1 VVLSNGVVAV
11 QALGSELQALE
22 RNLRA
27 KEEYMRKMASGG
39 HQMLALKQHYDTKVG
54 QMETEIERIQREK
67 LELCTK
73 LNALQVRVHP
83 LDSRR
88 ERESW
93 HAALIAAHAPLDV
106 DARCLHELGD
116 NMRR

>member
-1 VVLSNGVVAV
+1 MLSCGVVAV
-11 QALGSELQALE
+11 QALGSELEALE

-39 HQMLALKQHYDTKVG
+39 HQMVALKQHYDAKVG

-73 LNALQVRVHP
+73 LTALQVRFHLTQGECEKAGV
-83 LDSRR
+83 
-88 ERESW
+88 
-93 HAALIAAHAPLDV
+93 
-106 DARCLHELGD
+106 LHLQLHTLPSTSTHVVSMG
-116 NMRR
+116 